1 MRDIASKEITN
12 PFDLRTLVTDLER
25 LVYSL
30 GGKDVEWEK
39 TFMENWW
46 VLEEYNALFYD
57 DGDPLLFA
65 ESLKKINQIR
75 GNLVELIALKI

>member
-1 MRDIASKEITN
+1 MGEMRYEMMRDIASKEITN

-46 VLEEYNALFYD
+46 ILEEYNALFYD
-57 DGDPLLFA
+57 GGDPL
-65 ESLKKINQIR
+65 
-75 GNLVELIALKI
+75 

>member
-1 MRDIASKEITN
+1 
-12 PFDLRTLVTDLER
+12 LVTDLER

-46 VLEEYNALFYD
+46 ILEEYNALFYD
-57 DGDPLLFA
+57 GGDPLLFV